1 MPDTHGPGS
10 YWRDPAR
17 AAQARQAMKDAWA
30 ARRHFV
36 VFGKAMPRT
45 RVTTPQEVADLVG
58 RSVTTV
64 KVYLARGKGE
74 ARFAQHDGTQ
84 LFVRRVYRRTYG
96 QV

>member
-45 RVTTPQEVADLVG
+45 RVTTPQEV
-58 RSVTTV
+58 
-64 KVYLARGKGE
+64 E